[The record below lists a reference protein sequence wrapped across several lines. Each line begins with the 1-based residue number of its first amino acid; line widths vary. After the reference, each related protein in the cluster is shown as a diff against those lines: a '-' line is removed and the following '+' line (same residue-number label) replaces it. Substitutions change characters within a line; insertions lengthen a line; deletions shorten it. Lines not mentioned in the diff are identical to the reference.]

1 MIRKSKNLRAA
12 YKKCDHYFSQY
23 IRLKYADKNGY
34 CICATCGHKFHW
46 KDIDCGHYI
55 GRNHK
60 NTRFDERNVRPQ
72 CKSCNRFYEERAEL
86 GLVILKKLGQ
96 KEFEQLIQ
104 DGNKVRKWKIWEV
117 DNLSQ
122 LFADR
127 IKELKNVKVSN

>member
-1 MIRKSKNLRAA
+1 
-12 YKKCDHYFSQY
+12 
-23 IRLKYADKNGY
+23 
-34 CICATCGHKFHW
+34 
-46 KDIDCGHYI
+46 
-55 GRNHK
+55 
-60 NTRFDERNVRPQ
+60 
-72 CKSCNRFYEERAEL
+72 
-86 GLVILKKLGQ
+86 LGQ